1 MGVLSEIRQATN
13 FYGDE
18 KNDSTTGLAKAI
30 VSGRIDRISSW
41 ISLCSRTVNKQGVYY
56 FQSFFGLNRN

>member
-30 VSGRIDRISSW
+30 VSGRID
-41 ISLCSRTVNKQGVYY
+41 
-56 FQSFFGLNRN
+56 

>member
-18 KNDSTTGLAKAI
+18 KNDGTTGLAKAI
-30 VSGRIDRISSW
+30 ISGRID
-41 ISLCSRTVNKQGVYY
+41 
-56 FQSFFGLNRN
+56 